1 MGVAEEGRTLAAA
14 GSEADSPAV
23 VAPEVDIPAVVASEV
38 DITAV
43 VVSEGEGITEAVIG
57 ARASILDLAAGD
69 TLITTA
75 IPIMAVIRITD
86 TIRIPAATILT
97 PTAARTV
104 VHIPRRRRP
113 CRRITDTVKG
123 SRIRRHNNPIRSHS
137 RLWATTRGRVTI

>member
-1 MGVAEEGRTLAAA
+1 MHRLTPNAVADTVGVAEGRTLAAA

-23 VAPEVDIPAVVASEV
+23 VASEV

-43 VVSEGEGITEAVIG
+43 VVSEGEDITEAVVSTEAVIG

-113 CRRITDTVKG
+113 CRRITDTVRG
-123 SRIRRHNNPIRSHS
+123 SRLRRHNNR
-137 RLWATTRGRVTI
+137 

>member
-1 MGVAEEGRTLAAA
+1 VVADTVGVAEGRTLAAA
-14 GSEADSPAV
+14 SEADSPAV
-23 VAPEVDIPAVVASEV
+23 VAPEADSPAVVASEV

-43 VVSEGEGITEAVIG
+43 VVSEGEDITEAVVSTEAVIG

-113 CRRITDTVKG
+113 CRRITDTVRG
-123 SRIRRHNNPIRSHS
+123 SRLRRHNNR
-137 RLWATTRGRVTI
+137 